1 MSILKNLKDKS
12 FFDEVCKAI
21 SELHTIE
28 EFLRDA
34 ENAIEPNSD
43 LEEELDEW
51 YMTFNSFENELDA
64 YYSDLIAG
72 CRYTEDAKDE
82 IRANFFALDTFL
94 SDVEAW
100 CKKNNF

>member
-34 ENAIEPNSD
+34 YNAIEPD
-43 LEEELDEW
+43 TELEDEFDEFSI
-51 YMTFNSFENELDA
+51 TFNSFENELDA

-72 CRYTEDAKDE
+72 CRYTEDAKEE

>member
-1 MSILKNLKDKS
+1 MSILRNLKDKS

-34 ENAIEPNSD
+34 YHAIEPDTD
-43 LEEELDEW
+43 LEEEFYEFSH
-51 YMTFNSFENELDA
+51 TFNSFENELDA

-82 IRANFFALDTFL
+82 IRANFFALDMFL
-94 SDVEAW
+94 SDVEEW

>member
-12 FFDEVCKAI
+12 FFDEVCKEI

-34 ENAIEPNSD
+34 ENAIKPNSD

-94 SDVEAW
+94 ADVEAW